1 MTAPTITKPQPTQ
14 SWEGSGPPKVGV
26 HVAAV
31 VLAGLSAGF
40 FFAYEASVIRGLAEV
55 DDLTY
60 VHTFQAINATIKNPM
75 FGTVFFGSFPA
86 LVLAAVLH
94 RKQTWSGKRLL
105 LTMAP
110 ALYAVGMVITFTG
123 NVVLN
128 DELAVVAPT
137 SVAVA
142 TEARDAFEDDWNR
155 LDGYRSIAFLGAFA
169 SAAAA
174 LPLADRSSRK

>member
-1 MTAPTITKPQPTQ
+1 MTAPTLTEFQPTQ
-14 SWEGSGPPKVGV
+14 SWEDPTPPKVGV

-94 RKQTWSGKRLL
+94 RRQAWSPKRLL
-105 LTMAP
+105 LTVAP
-110 ALYAVGMVITFTG
+110 VLYAIGMVITFRG

-128 DELAVVAPT
+128 NELAVVEPT
-137 SVAVA
+137 SVEVA
-142 TEARDAFEDDWNR
+142 AEARDAFEDDWNR
-155 LDGYRSIAFLGAFA
+155 LDGYRSIAFLGAFVA
-169 SAAAA
+169 AAAA
-174 LPLADRSSRK
+174 LPLADRTTRK